1 MYNKDT
7 VIISH
12 ERFLTQ
18 FYYNTET
25 NIMKENLFTRFY
37 LPIGVVVHK
46 NLANKLYSLI
56 PILEKLN
63 LKILFKDVF
72 RPVEMQTYLYEHWK
86 ERTGKEPKFSLAA
99 ADKAPHPRGIAF
111 DCVLTDENNQPL
123 IFPSSSIN
131 INPEQR
137 SPFFEDFTDVE
148 NGQEKRNNR
157 NLLRYMMLCVGIS
170 PINKEWFHFQL
181 PQSLDYPVIS
191 VEDSQNVA
199 SYEYNSKIT
208 PIYYDIFHDYQ
219 KDIYEN
225 KTDFWINNES
235 YFKQFPILSL
245 DRVIEKLKKVQ
256 NG

>member
-99 ADKAPHPRGIAF
+99 ADKAPHPRG
-111 DCVLTDENNQPL
+111 
-123 IFPSSSIN
+123 
-131 INPEQR
+131 
-137 SPFFEDFTDVE
+137 
-148 NGQEKRNNR
+148 
-157 NLLRYMMLCVGIS
+157 
-170 PINKEWFHFQL
+170 
-181 PQSLDYPVIS
+181 
-191 VEDSQNVA
+191 
-199 SYEYNSKIT
+199 
-208 PIYYDIFHDYQ
+208 
-219 KDIYEN
+219 
-225 KTDFWINNES
+225 
-235 YFKQFPILSL
+235 
-245 DRVIEKLKKVQ
+245 
-256 NG
+256 